1 MDALAVGKWELLSR
15 WGPSQ
20 PARSDSEGAGLGFHD
35 LSSSAHGLDNDICG
49 PGKWSACL
57 VPKISGSGS
66 VRLAYGGLPWV
77 RVLADIATTIALYI
91 GT

>member
-15 WGPSQ
+15 CGPSQ

-35 LSSSAHGLDNDICG
+35 LSSSSHGSDNDICG

-57 VPKISGSGS
+57 VPKVSSSES
-66 VRLAYGGLPWV
+66 VRLAHGGLPWV
-77 RVLADIATTIALYI
+77 WVLARIATTFVLYL